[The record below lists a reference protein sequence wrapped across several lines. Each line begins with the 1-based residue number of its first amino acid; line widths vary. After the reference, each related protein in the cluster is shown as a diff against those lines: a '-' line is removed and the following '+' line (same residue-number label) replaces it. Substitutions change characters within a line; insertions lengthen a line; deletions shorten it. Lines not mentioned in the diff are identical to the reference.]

1 MSFLRPG
8 ALCVALAAAFPAV
21 ASAASDADLKQLRQ
35 QLRELRDSYQQRIEA
50 LERRLAE
57 TEQRAAGAATAA
69 AAAGSTATT
78 AVQSVAKVEAQAA
91 EAQAVAASVASR
103 PVSASAFN
111 PSVSLIIDSKFTR
124 FQRDPGGYRIDG
136 FIPSGGE
143 VGPPRKGFSLGE
155 SELAFSANVDHLFRA
170 NARFALAEDDG
181 AGVVEVEE
189 VNVETLGLSSG
200 LKVKAGRFLSGVGYL
215 NQQHPH
221 EWDFADAPLAYKA
234 FFGYRLQ
241 NDGVQLRWVAPTDL
255 FLELGTEVAS
265 GQKFPGAER
274 NRNGAGLWTAFAHL
288 GGDIG
293 TSSAW
298 QVGLSHVRTN
308 PRERGFEDGADAT
321 GTALAHSFSG
331 RSQTWIAD
339 FVYKWAPNGNSSVTN
354 LKVQGE
360 DFQRR
365 ETGDLNYDI
374 GGLTEASSAARFR
387 QSGSYLQAV
396 YQFMPRWRVGVR
408 GDWLDSGTANLG
420 SLDPAGLPLLAGYN
434 ASRQSA
440 MLDWSPSEFSRL
452 RLQLARDKS
461 RRDESDNQI
470 WLQYIMSLGA
480 HGAHKF

>member
-1 MSFLRPG
+1 MKFVRPA
-8 ALCVALAAAFPAV
+8 ALFAALAALPHAAFAAPD
-21 ASAASDADLKQLRQ
+21 AASDADLKQLRS
-35 QLRELRDSYQQRIEA
+35 QLRELRETYQQRIDA
-50 LERRLAE
+50 LERRLATAE
-57 TEQRAAGAATAA
+57 ARSASAVAVATEADRTAA
-69 AAAGSTATT
+69 RAE
-78 AVQSVAKVEAQAA
+78 SVAKASA
-91 EAQAVAASVASR
+91 EPAPQR
-103 PVSASAFN
+103 SAGESAFN
-111 PSVSLIIDSKFTR
+111 PAVSLIIDSKFTR
-124 FQRDPGGYRIDG
+124 LQRDPSTYRIDG

-143 VGPPRKGFSLGE
+143 VGPPKKGFSLGE

-200 LKVKAGRFLSGVGYL
+200 FKVKAGRFLSGVGYL

-221 EWDFADAPLAYKA
+221 EWDFADAPLVYKA
-234 FFGYRLQ
+234 FFGPRLQ

-255 FLELGTEVAS
+255 FLEFGTEVAG

-274 NRNGAGLWTAFAHL
+274 TRNGAGLWTAFAHL

-293 TSSAW
+293 ASSSW

-308 PRERGFEDGADAT
+308 PRERGFEDGVDGA

-339 FVYKWAPNGNSSVTN
+339 FVYKWAPDGNSSVTN

-360 DFQRR
+360 YFQRR

-374 GGLTEASSAARFR
+374 GGINEATSAARFR
-387 QSGSYLQAV
+387 QSGAYLQAV

-408 GDWLDSGTANLG
+408 GDWLRSGSVDLG
-420 SLDPAGLPLLAGYN
+420 ALSSAELPILAGYDPT
-434 ASRQSA
+434 RQSA
-440 MLDWSPSEFSRL
+440 MVDWSPSEYSRL

-461 RRDESDNQI
+461 RSGESDNQV
-470 WLQYIMSLGA
+470 WLQYVMSLGA

>member
-1 MSFLRPG
+1 MTFVRPG

-35 QLRELRDSYQQRIEA
+35 QIRELRDTYQQRIEA

-69 AAAGSTATT
+69 AAAGSTAST
-78 AVQSVAKVEAQAA
+78 AVQSVAKVEARAA
-91 EAQAVAASVASR
+91 EAQAAAESVARR
-103 PVSASAFN
+103 PVAESAFN
-111 PSVSLIIDSKFTR
+111 PSISLIIDSKFTR
-124 FQRDPGGYRIDG
+124 FQRDPGAYRIDG
-136 FIPSGGE
+136 FMPSGGE

-255 FLELGTEVAS
+255 LLELGTEVAS

-293 TSSAW
+293 TESAW

-308 PRERGFEDGADAT
+308 PRERGFEDGADAA

-360 DFQRR
+360 YFQRR
-365 ETGDLNYDI
+365 ESGDLNYDI
-374 GGLTEASSAARFR
+374 GGLAEASSAARFR

-461 RRDESDNQI
+461 RRDEPDNQV

>member
-1 MSFLRPG
+1 MSFIRPG
-8 ALCVALAAAFPAV
+8 ALCVALTAAFPAV
-21 ASAASDADLKQLRQ
+21 ATAASDADLKQLRQ
-35 QLRELRDSYQQRIEA
+35 QLKELRDSYQQRIEA

-69 AAAGSTATT
+69 AAAGSTAST
-78 AVQSVAKVEAQAA
+78 AVQSVAKVEARAA
-91 EAQAVAASVASR
+91 EAQATADRVARRPASE
-103 PVSASAFN
+103 SAFN

-124 FQRDPGGYRIDG
+124 FQRDPSAYRIDG

-181 AGVVEVEE
+181 EGVVEVEE
-189 VNVETLGLSSG
+189 VNVETLGLTSG

-308 PRERGFEDGADAT
+308 PRERGFEDGADAA
-321 GTALAHSFSG
+321 GTPLAHSFSG

-360 DFQRR
+360 YFQRR
-365 ETGDLNYDI
+365 ETGDLNYDV
-374 GGLTEASSAARFR
+374 GGLAEATSAARFR

-396 YQFMPRWRVGVR
+396 YQFMPHWRVGVR
-408 GDWLDSGTANLG
+408 GDWLRSGTADLG
-420 SLDPAGLPLLAGYN
+420 SLDPAGLPLLAAYN
-434 ASRQSA
+434 PSRQSA
-440 MLDWSPSEFSRL
+440 MVDWSPSEFSRL

-461 RRDESDNQI
+461 RNGESDNQV

>member
-8 ALCVALAAAFPAV
+8 AFCVALAAAFPAV

-200 LKVKAGRFLSGVGYL
+200 LKLKAGRFLSGVGYL

-360 DFQRR
+360 YFQRR

>member
-1 MSFLRPG
+1 MTLLRPG
-8 ALCVALAAAFPAV
+8 ALCLALAAAFPSV
-21 ASAASDADLKQLRQ
+21 ASAASDVELKQLRD
-35 QLRELRDSYQQRIEA
+35 QLRELKESYQQRIDA
-50 LERRLAE
+50 LERRLAA

-69 AAAGSTATT
+69 AEAGVAAGSA
-78 AVQSVAKVEAQAA
+78 AQSVARVEARSAELQAA
-91 EAQAVAASVASR
+91 AANAGGSR
-103 PVSASAFN
+103 PQAGESAFN
-111 PSVSLIIDSKFTR
+111 PAVSLIIDSKFTR
-124 FQRDPGGYRIDG
+124 FQRDPSTYRIDG

-181 AGVVEVEE
+181 QGVVEVEE
-189 VNVETLGLSSG
+189 VNVETLGLPGG
-200 LKVKAGRFLSGVGYL
+200 LKVKGGRFLSGVGYL

-221 EWDFADAPLAYKA
+221 EWDFSDAPLAYKA

-255 FLELGTEVAS
+255 FLEFGAEMAA
-265 GQKFPGAER
+265 GEKYPGAER

-293 TSSAW
+293 ASSAW
-298 QVGLSHVRTN
+298 QVGLSHVGAQ
-308 PRERGFEDGADAT
+308 PRERTFEDNAVTNA
-321 GTALAHSFSG
+321 FSG

-339 FVYKWAPNGNSSVTN
+339 FVYKWAPDGNSRDRY
-354 LKVQGE
+354 LKIQGE
-360 DFQRR
+360 YIQRR
-365 ETGDLNYDI
+365 ETGMLTYDVDNLS
-374 GGLTEASSAARFR
+374 GASAASASRLR

-408 GDWLDSGTANLG
+408 GDWLDSGSVNLG
-420 SLDPAGLPLLAGYN
+420 SLSSTELPILAGYN
-434 ASRQSA
+434 PTRHTA
-440 MLDWSPSEFSRL
+440 MVDWSPSEFSRL

-461 RRDESDNQI
+461 RDGEADNQV